1 MPLSPSPRIASI
13 MSCRCIEGPQ
23 LVVTGAVGD
32 RRMAQRAVLGGDDRE
47 RPRWFAAPRQDV
59 EDQIVARRAG
69 CQCLAHGRLDWPQ
82 AIGQSSEERRF
93 GKVCCRTGRCR
104 WWPDNLKKQKLIHQ

>member
-1 MPLSPSPRIASI
+1 MTASSNAPAMPLSPSPRIASI

-32 RRMAQRAVLGGDDRE
+32 RRMAPRAVLGGDDRE

-59 EDQIVARRAG
+59 EDQLVARRAG
-69 CQCLAHGRLDWPQ
+69 CQCFAHCLLAWVQAVWQPGR
-82 AIGQSSEERRF
+82 
-93 GKVCCRTGRCR
+93 
-104 WWPDNLKKQKLIHQ
+104 

>member
-69 CQCLAHGRLDWPQ
+69 CQCPAHGRLDRLPATGQPGRYPTAAPAAAVLTLPTLAAQ
-82 AIGQSSEERRF
+82 A
-93 GKVCCRTGRCR
+93 
-104 WWPDNLKKQKLIHQ
+104 PHP

>member
-32 RRMAQRAVLGGDDRE
+32 RRMAQGAVFGGDDGE
-47 RPRWFAAPRQDV
+47 RSRRFAAARQDV
-59 EDQIVARRAG
+59 EDQVVARRAG
-69 CQCLAHGRLDWPQ
+69 R
-82 AIGQSSEERRF
+82 SEEH
-93 GKVCCRTGRCR
+93 KSE
-104 WWPDNLKKQKLIHQ
+104 LKSLMNISYAVFCLQKHINTNTNSIIIIKQEM